1 MRLAVVG
8 SRNCNDYGLVHVAL
22 SRYLDVHGESLVIV
36 SGGAKGADS
45 LAARFARENN
55 LELIEH
61 LPDWNRFGK
70 SAGFK
75 RNWLIWQDA
84 DAGVAFWDGISRGT
98 AHSFDIAKQQGKSL
112 EVVHFKPARVVYT
125 T

>member
-22 SRYLDVHGESLVIV
+22 SRYLDVYGESLVIV